1 MLSNFYYILRYAEF
15 SSITDNAR
23 NDVYRCISGIV
34 SRIEGIPP
42 SDRDMSSAVRDCER
56 KHPLGEG
63 M

>member
-34 SRIEGIPP
+34 SRIEGI
-42 SDRDMSSAVRDCER
+42 RR
-56 KHPLGEG
+56 LTGI
-63 M
+63 